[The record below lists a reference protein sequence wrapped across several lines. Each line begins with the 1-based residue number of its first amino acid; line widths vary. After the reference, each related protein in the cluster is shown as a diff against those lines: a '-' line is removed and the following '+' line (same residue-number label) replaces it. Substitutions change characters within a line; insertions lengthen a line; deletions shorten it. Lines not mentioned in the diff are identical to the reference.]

1 MWLKKG
7 SFTCTYIPTSDGL
20 LPLQESEEEIQ
31 DHFLRRRLRAEKDG
45 KTLHLTQ
52 FHYTGWPDHNTP
64 SSPDALR
71 TMIEDVRDYRKK
83 MDIPMVVHCR

>member
-7 SFTCTYIPTSDGL
+7 SFTCMYIPASDGF

-31 DHFLRRRLRAEKDG
+31 DHFVQRRLRAEKDG
-45 KTLHLTQ
+45 KTHCLTQ

-71 TMIEDVRDYRKK
+71 TMIEDVRNYRKK